1 MDFIQKLWNR
11 LPWFKLRTK
20 DGDWISGKMHPDKSV
35 ELTVETQWGNVL
47 VLVGAEEGL
56 RLRDWLV
63 KAYHNPESADGL
75 AAVLPI
81 RKPKRDPGPSPEG
94 AG

>member
-1 MDFIQKLWNR
+1 MTDFIQRIWNR
-11 LPWFKLRTK
+11 LPWFKLKTK

-63 KAYHNPESADGL
+63 RAYGAEPGSTASHDVLAKADHNP
-75 AAVLPI
+75 VIPFK
-81 RKPKRDPGPSPEG
+81 RKPK
-94 AG
+94 